1 MSPIILINY
10 NINFKFRFEIYIIKM
25 EVRYEKRMG
34 TSKFQKQN
42 DCFVYR
48 GHAYCGFGFLFS
60 DYIAL

>member
-1 MSPIILINY
+1 
-10 NINFKFRFEIYIIKM
+10 M